1 MRSCDSRHTVCPDR
15 VIKLRTK
22 EIWGAARRSCVM
34 SCRACRSVDQR
45 EFPAE
50 LNIHLPGPE
59 NFETP
64 TVWAFPTL
72 LVCLNC
78 GFTEFFI
85 SNAEVRQLKKPK
97 SAEEQSSGT

>member
-1 MRSCDSRHTVCPDR
+1 VLQKVVS
-15 VIKLRTK
+15 
-22 EIWGAARRSCVM
+22 M
-34 SCRACRSVDQR
+34 SCRACRSVDQS

-50 LNIHLPGPE
+50 LNIHFPGPE

-85 SNAEVRQLKKPK
+85 PNAEMRRLKKPN
-97 SAEEQSSGT
+97 SAEEQSFGT

>member
-1 MRSCDSRHTVCPDR
+1 
-15 VIKLRTK
+15 
-22 EIWGAARRSCVM
+22 M
-34 SCRACRSVDQR
+34 SCRTCRSVNQN
-45 EFPAE
+45 EFPSE
-50 LNIHLPGPE
+50 LNIHFPGPE

-85 SNAEVRQLKKPK
+85 RDAEVRKLKNPGP
-97 SAEEQSSGT
+97 AERASHLVLRNL